1 MDGNQMISHFA
12 PENTHLSAPRID
24 AVTEDEVV
32 IGAATLPFASAQ
44 DRSREL
50 SLRKGGSGPQL

>member
-1 MDGNQMISHFA
+1 MVLASSRMSQSFPPVRMDGNQMISHFA

-32 IGAATLPFASAQ
+32 IGAATLPFASA
-44 DRSREL
+44 
-50 SLRKGGSGPQL
+50 

>member
-32 IGAATLPFASAQ
+32 IGAATLPFASA
-44 DRSREL
+44 
-50 SLRKGGSGPQL
+50 